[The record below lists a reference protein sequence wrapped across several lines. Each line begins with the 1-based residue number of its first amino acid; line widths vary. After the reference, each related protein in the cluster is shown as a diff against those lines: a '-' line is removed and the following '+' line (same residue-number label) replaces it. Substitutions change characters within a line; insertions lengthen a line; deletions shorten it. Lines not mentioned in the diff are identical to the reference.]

1 MSAIIKGLDV
11 EAFSE
16 IAEQVES
23 IGKKNA
29 ELADLRHQKS
39 MEANAL
45 HHEKEEALAAL
56 RQQAEAALEVK
67 NEELQLYKNRL
78 QDYEEQLQ
86 TSALANGQRQEEE
99 EEGETTNQYE
109 QDLAEKKVGP
119 TLQCALGLAS
129 SPVAVDA
136 ICVVTLRSA

>member
-67 NEELQLYKNRL
+67 NEELQLYRNRL

-86 TSALANGQRQEEE
+86 TSALQREE
-99 EEGETTNQYE
+99 EEGEGEATNQYE

-136 ICVVTLRSA
+136 IGVLTLHIA